1 MSNDD
6 TTKQIPTEDKL
17 DSLISLVHQLGANM
31 QELRSDVQE
40 LQSGVQNL
48 QSQVNAL
55 EQKVDARLHETRPI
69 WEGVLARLEDIEIS
83 MDKVRGI
90 SHDTRGDLRELR
102 RELRE
107 HLPALK

>member
-1 MSNDD
+1 MSDDD
-6 TTKQIPTEDKL
+6 TTKQMPTEDKL
-17 DSLISLVHQLGANM
+17 DSLILLVHQLGTNM
-31 QELRSDVQE
+31 RE
-40 LQSGVQNL
+40 LQSDVQNL

-69 WEGVLARLEDIEIS
+69 WEGVLARLEDIEIN
-83 MDKVRGI
+83 MDKVRSI
-90 SHDTRGDLRELR
+90 SHDTRGELRELR

>member
-1 MSNDD
+1 MSSDD
-6 TTKQIPTEDKL
+6 TTKQTPTEDKL
-17 DSLISLVHQLGANM
+17 DSLISLVHQLV
-31 QELRSDVQE
+31 SD
-40 LQSGVQNL
+40 VQNL

-83 MDKVRGI
+83 MDKVRGM

>member
-6 TTKQIPTEDKL
+6 TTKQIPTEDKI
-17 DSLISLVHQLGANM
+17 DSLISLVHQLV
-31 QELRSDVQE
+31 SD
-40 LQSGVQNL
+40 VQNL

-55 EQKVDARLHETRPI
+55 EQKVDVRLHETRPI

-83 MDKVRGI
+83 MDKVRGM

>member
-1 MSNDD
+1 MSDDD
-6 TTKQIPTEDKL
+6 TTKQTPTEDKL
-17 DSLISLVHQLGANM
+17 DSLISLVRQLV
-31 QELRSDVQE
+31 SD
-40 LQSGVQNL
+40 VQNL

-69 WEGVLARLEDIEIS
+69 WEGVLARLEDIEIN
-83 MDKVRGI
+83 MDKVRSI
-90 SHDTRGDLRELR
+90 SHDTRGELRELR

>member
-6 TTKQIPTEDKL
+6 TTKQIPTEDKI
-17 DSLISLVHQLGANM
+17 DSLISLVHQLV
-31 QELRSDVQE
+31 SD
-40 LQSGVQNL
+40 VQNL

-55 EQKVDARLHETRPI
+55 EQKIDARLHETRPI

-83 MDKVRGI
+83 MDKVRGM

>member
-1 MSNDD
+1 MSSDD
-6 TTKQIPTEDKL
+6 TTKQIPTEDKI
-17 DSLISLVHQLGANM
+17 DSLISLVRQLV
-31 QELRSDVQE
+31 SDM
-40 LQSGVQNL
+40 QNL

-83 MDKVRGI
+83 MDKVRGM